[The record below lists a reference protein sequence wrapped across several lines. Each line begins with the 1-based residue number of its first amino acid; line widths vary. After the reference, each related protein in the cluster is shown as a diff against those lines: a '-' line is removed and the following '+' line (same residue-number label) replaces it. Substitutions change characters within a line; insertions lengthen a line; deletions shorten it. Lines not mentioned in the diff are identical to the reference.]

1 MPKQCEICGKMR
13 QVGNNVSHSN
23 IKTKR
28 VFKPNLQKVRV
39 QLDSG
44 EVKCMNVCTTCI
56 RSGKVAKPAARQIEE

>member
-1 MPKQCEICGKMR
+1 MPKQCELCGKMR

-44 EVKCMNVCTTCI
+44 EVKSMNVCTTCI
-56 RSGKVAKPAARQIEE
+56 RSGKVTKPVARQKA